1 MLRKAIKGS
10 IVILCMLII
19 FSFSSDNSI
28 QSSKKSENVILE
40 ISSLFGVKGHRKQQ
54 QMINKFFVPVR
65 KCAHFFIYFVLGL
78 SMISFLREFSIPVLK
93 LLLLSI
99 FLTFLYACSDEVH
112 QLFVPGRSGQVS
124 DVLLD
129 TIGASVGVGLYYLLF
144 RKKLKEIGYE
154 QKERIG

>member
-1 MLRKAIKGS
+1 MLRKVIKGS

-78 SMISFLREFSIPVLK
+78 SMISFLREFSLPVRK
-93 LLLLSI
+93 LILLSI
-99 FLTFLYACSDEVH
+99 FLAFLYACSDEVH
-112 QLFVPGRSGQVS
+112 QLFVSGRSGEVR

-129 TIGASVGVGLYYLLF
+129 TFGAGIGVYLYYLLF
-144 RKKLKEIGYE
+144 KQKIKENRYE
-154 QKERIG
+154 

>member
-78 SMISFLREFSIPVLK
+78 SMISFLREFSLPVRK
-93 LLLLSI
+93 LILLSI
-99 FLTFLYACSDEVH
+99 FLAFLYACSDEVH
-112 QLFVPGRSGQVS
+112 QLFVSGRSGEVR

-129 TIGASVGVGLYYLLF
+129 TFGAGIGVYLYYLLF
-144 RKKLKEIGYE
+144 KQKIKENRYE
-154 QKERIG
+154 

>member
-1 MLRKAIKGS
+1 MLRKVIKGS

-54 QMINKFFVPVR
+54 QMINMFFVPVR

-78 SMISFLREFSIPVLK
+78 SMISFLREFSLPVRK
-93 LLLLSI
+93 LILLSI
-99 FLTFLYACSDEVH
+99 FLAFLYACSDEVH
-112 QLFVPGRSGQVS
+112 QLFVSGRSGEVR

-129 TIGASVGVGLYYLLF
+129 TFGAGIGVYLYYLLF
-144 RKKLKEIGYE
+144 KQKIKENRYE
-154 QKERIG
+154 

>member
-40 ISSLFGVKGHRKQQ
+40 ISSLFGVNGHRKQQ

-78 SMISFLREFSIPVLK
+78 SMISFLREFSFPVRK
-93 LLLLSI
+93 LILLSI
-99 FLTFLYACSDEVH
+99 FLAFLYACSDEVH
-112 QLFVPGRSGQVS
+112 QLFVSGRSGEVR

-129 TIGASVGVGLYYLLF
+129 TFGAGIGVYLYYLLF
-144 RKKLKEIGYE
+144 KQKIKENRYE
-154 QKERIG
+154 

>member
-1 MLRKAIKGS
+1 MLRKAIKGT

-78 SMISFLREFSIPVLK
+78 SMISFLREFSLPVRK
-93 LLLLSI
+93 LILLSI
-99 FLTFLYACSDEVH
+99 FLAFLYACSDEVH
-112 QLFVPGRSGQVS
+112 QLFVSGRSGEVR

-129 TIGASVGVGLYYLLF
+129 TFGAGIGVYLYYLLF
-144 RKKLKEIGYE
+144 KQKIKENRYE
-154 QKERIG
+154 